1 MHYYRKSP
9 AAPPAKSSTQ
19 LRIPCRKVN
28 WSKPLKTMPL
38 ATLLLLANIGVCT
51 ADSASGK
58 RESVIEAARQAYV
71 YGYPMVDSYK
81 VLHDYSLD
89 PKSPE
94 YLAPLNAPGHIRSV
108 STPQNKAVIAPN
120 VDTPYTW
127 TWFDLRTE
135 PVVITIPNFEPD
147 RYVSLQLFDTY
158 SYIIDYVTPRTNG
171 NVGGKFLL
179 AGPGWQGNVPRGITR
194 RIDSTSSLAL
204 GLTRTQILDKDGL
217 AGVHRIQDGFR
228 VEPLS
233 VFLGN
238 PRPRSAPSLVPV
250 PTLNLR
256 ERPFD
261 PQFFRIMNWMLFYSP
276 VLTEDLSVRKRFAEI
291 GICGGCRF
299 EPDTKTLK
307 WIEEGMHKGMADM
320 TERAKRV
327 KSSAELFGSRDFLKQ
342 DYLVRAVG
350 AMLGIYGNAA
360 EEYLGVGFPA
370 DNEGRAFDGN
380 YRYTVKFGNGG
391 FPPVGAFWSITA
403 YDQQRLLYANPLN
416 RYVINSAMI
425 PNLKKDADGS
435 YTLYIQHDSPGKDR
449 ESNWLPVPNTPFT
462 LTFRTYLPGQ
472 AVRDGTWRAP
482 PVIRKP

>member
-1 MHYYRKSP
+1 MNALKSI
-9 AAPPAKSSTQ
+9 KNMT
-19 LRIPCRKVN
+19 
-28 WSKPLKTMPL
+28 L
-38 ATLLLLANIGVCT
+38 AILLLQVGVICPL
-51 ADSASGK
+51 SASE
-58 RESVIEAARQAYV
+58 RRDVVIESARQAYI

-89 PKSPE
+89 SKSTE
-94 YLAPLNAPGHIRSV
+94 YLAPLNAPGHIRTV
-108 STPQNKAVIAPN
+108 STPENTAVIAPN

-127 TWFDLRTE
+127 TWFDLRAE
-135 PVVITIPNFEPD
+135 PVVITIPAFESE

-171 NVGGKFLL
+171 YSGGSFLL
-179 AGPGWQGNVPRGITR
+179 AGPGWQGKVPEGITR
-194 RIDSTSSLAL
+194 SIDSPSALAL
-204 GLTRTQILDKDGL
+204 GLMRTQILDKDGL

-228 VEPLS
+228 VESLS
-233 VFLGN
+233 TFLGK
-238 PRPRSAPSLVPV
+238 PHPEPAPALAPI

-261 PQFFRIMNWMLFYSP
+261 PQFFRIMNWMLAYSP
-276 VLTEDLSVRKRFAEI
+276 VLPEDLAVRSRFAEI
-291 GICGGCRF
+291 GICSECRF
-299 EPDTKTLK
+299 EPDNQTLA

-320 TERAKRV
+320 AERAKRV
-327 KSSAELFGSRDFLKQ
+327 RSSAELFGSRDFLKQ

-370 DNEGRAFDGN
+370 DSEGRAFDGN
-380 YRYTVKFGNGG
+380 HRYTVKFGNGG

-416 RYVINSAMI
+416 RYVINSAMV
-425 PNLKKDADGS
+425 PNLRKDADGG

-449 ESNWLPVPNTPFT
+449 ESNWLPVPNSPFT